1 MLSFSLQ
8 LQYIRLAR
16 LKKVT
21 SLQVKEVDFPPANGV
36 KEYLSTA
43 VVFKGILVLPNQ
55 QLQVFDTNAML
66 G

>member
-8 LQYIRLAR
+8 LRYIRLVR

-21 SLQVKEVDFPPANGV
+21 SLQVKEVDFPPANAV

-43 VVFKGILVLPNQ
+43 VVFKRILVLPNQ